1 MMGLTRF
8 DPTPDPLPQHIPLSP
23 CCFQGRV
30 YCNYP
35 RTGYFPFSDDLPQT
49 LFDLCQRLLIR
60 TSLLYLIC
68 R

>member
-8 DPTPDPLPQHIPLSP
+8 DPTPDPLSQHIPLSP

-35 RTGYFPFSDDLPQT
+35 RTGYFPFSHDLPQACC
-49 LFDLCQRLLIR
+49 LKRVRDYLSVQRYCI
-60 TSLLYLIC
+60 
-68 R
+68 